1 MRRVLI
7 LFVAI
12 FCASCKGNSPAAPSG
27 GGLIV
32 TSLSPLSGTTLGGT
46 TLTIVGQNFSGTATV
61 TVGGVAAT
69 DVQVTSERTITAK
82 TGQHAKGA
90 ADVTVSLGGKTGTLP
105 AAFTFLSPGATE
117 NSPPV
122 IVAVT
127 ARGTRTNEPPQFAD
141 LGELLNVAAVV
152 QDADTP
158 PANLTYEYTSDGGGT
173 ITGSGPSV
181 QWRAA
186 ASGNTPYTATITLTV
201 TEKYNSVDDNGL
213 PITKENKVTK
223 TGTVSVHDSTREIS
237 SMATTFLNNF
247 SRQIS
252 PTTVVQD
259 FRDACPQASGGKSA
273 ELSDV
278 TDNQRDFTI
287 TQFVIGTPR
296 ITIAFG
302 GQCTLFSTRNRPGD
316 ACAYVPSEWFST
328 EKKTGAKFH
337 VIGTDQVSAAFIES
351 RWWLCE
357 SDFLGT
363 GTNTATG
370 AKVSTQTFKK

>member
-1 MRRVLI
+1 
-7 LFVAI
+7 
-12 FCASCKGNSPAAPSG
+12 
-27 GGLIV
+27 
-32 TSLSPLSGTTLGGT
+32 LSPLSGTTLGGT

-90 ADVTVSLGGKTGTLP
+90 VDVTVSMGGKTGTLP
-105 AAFTFLSPGATE
+105 GAFTYLSPGATE

-122 IVAVT
+122 IAAVT

-141 LGELLNVAAVV
+141 LGELLNVTAVV
-152 QDADTP
+152 QDAETP
-158 PANLTYEYTSDGGGT
+158 LANLTYEYTSDGGGT

-223 TGTVSVHDSTREIS
+223 TGTVNVHDSTREIS

-252 PTTVVQD
+252 PTTIVQD

-287 TQFVIGTPR
+287 TQFAIGTPR
-296 ITIAFG
+296 VTIAFG

-316 ACAYVPSEWFST
+316 ACALVPSEWFST

-337 VIGTDQVSAAFIES
+337 VVGTDQVSAAFIEN

-363 GTNTATG
+363 GTNTTTG

>member
-12 FCASCKGNSPAAPSG
+12 VCASCKGNSPSAPSG
-27 GGLIV
+27 GGLTV
-32 TSLSPLSGTTLGGT
+32 TSLSPPSGSTLGGT

-61 TVGGVAAT
+61 TIGGVAAT
-69 DVQVTSERTITAK
+69 DVQVTSERTITAR
-82 TGQHAKGA
+82 TGQHARGV
-90 ADVTVSLGGKTGTLP
+90 ADVTVSMGGKTGTLP
-105 AAFTFLSPGATE
+105 AAFTFVSPGETV

-122 IVAVT
+122 IASVT
-127 ARGTRTNEPPQFAD
+127 ARGTRSNEPPQFAD
-141 LGELLNVAAVV
+141 LGELLTVTAVV
-152 QDADTP
+152 QDAETP
-158 PANLTYEYTSDGGGT
+158 LANLTYEYTSDGGGT
-173 ITGSGPSV
+173 ITGTGPSV

-201 TEKYNSVDDNGL
+201 TEKYNSVDENGL
-213 PITKENKVTK
+213 PITRENKVTK
-223 TGTVSVHDSTREIS
+223 TGTVTVHDSTREIS
-237 SMATTFLNNF
+237 SMASTFLNNF

-252 PTTVVQD
+252 PTTIVQD

-296 ITIAFG
+296 VTIAFG

-316 ACAYVPSEWFST
+316 ACALVPSEWFST

-337 VIGTDQVSAAFIES
+337 VVGTDQVSAAFIEN